1 MLDVSLLGTGGMM
14 PMPKRFLSSMI
25 LRLNGRLVVVDCGEG
40 TQVSL
45 KNLGWG
51 FKAIDAILFTH
62 FHADHISGLP
72 GMLLAIGNAGR
83 TETLKLIGPKGLAYV
98 VDGLRRI
105 AQDIPFEVEYIEL
118 DKNEQQE
125 IEISGFTVS
134 SLFVEHSVLCVAY
147 KFEVRRKG
155 RFDVKRAEKL
165 GLPKKSWSSLQ
176 RGITVEHN
184 GYTYTGDMVLGEC
197 RPGITLCFCT
207 DSRPVDELVDFIKGC
222 NLFVCEG
229 MYGENEKLNKAIEN
243 KHMLFSEAAKLAKD
257 GQVQRMWLTH
267 YSPALSEPEEYLEN
281 ATEIFENT
289 VLGYDG
295 ITETIMFEN

>member
-25 LRLNGRLVVVDCGEG
+25 MRLNGRLIVVDCGEG

-51 FKAIDAILFTH
+51 FKAIDAIMFTH

-83 TETLKLIGPKGLAYV
+83 TEPLKLVGPKGLAFV

-105 AQDIPFEVEYIEL
+105 AQDIPFEIEYIEV
-118 DKNEQQE
+118 DEKNQQE
-125 IEISGFTVS
+125 IEVSGFTAS
-134 SLFVEHSVLCVAY
+134 TLFVEHSVKCIAY

-155 RFDVKRAEKL
+155 RFDAKKALEL
-165 GLPKKSWSSLQ
+165 GLPKKEWSVLQ
-176 RGITVEHN
+176 KGTSVEYNGIN
-184 GYTYTGDMVLGEC
+184 YTADMVLGDF
-197 RPGITLCFCT
+197 RQGITICFCT
-207 DSRPVDELVDFIKGC
+207 DSRPVEELIDFIKESD
-222 NLFVCEG
+222 LFICEG

-243 KHMLFSEAAKLAKD
+243 KHMLFSEAARLAKD
-257 GQVQRMWLTH
+257 GNVKKMWLTH
-267 YSPALSEPEEYLEN
+267 YSPALSEPEEFLEN
-281 ATEIFENT
+281 ARNIFENT
-289 VLGYDG
+289 VLGFDG
-295 ITETIMFEN
+295 ITETIMFEK